1 MSILALSGFALLYN
15 NKNRIGIILI
25 KIKTNKIGWV
35 ICTLAAIFY
44 CYEYL
49 LRIEPGVMVAQLM
62 QQFQANAT
70 QIGMLSAFYYFIYTP
85 MQIVVGLLSDLY
97 GPRRIL
103 TLAITTCAIGS
114 YVFSIATTLEVAAF
128 GRLLIGFGSAFA
140 FVIVLKLAASWL
152 PKRFFALFVGLA
164 TALGMLGGMLG
175 SIVLSDMVRNLGW
188 QHTINAGTILGIVL
202 IPLIWLVIRDKP
214 QELPGSGVVNK
225 PQYKA
230 TFIGLAKI
238 LKKPQMWLNG
248 SIAGL
253 MYLSLSL
260 FAELWGN
267 SFLASV
273 YHLSASN
280 VASANSMVFLG
291 WLVGGPLV
299 GYVSDIVYSRKI
311 PLSIGCLV
319 SALSISLIIYCP
331 QFSAHW
337 LYTLLFIFGVFSS
350 FEVLCFA
357 VSKENNPDNLV
368 ATASS
373 FTNLLTMAGGIVCQP
388 LVGRILDNTWSG
400 QITNGIRVYSLA
412 NYQLA
417 LTILPVAFLL
427 GFILTFWL
435 RETHHKK

>member
-1 MSILALSGFALLYN
+1 
-15 NKNRIGIILI
+15 LI
-25 KIKTNKIGWV
+25 KIKTSKIGWI

-49 LRIEPGVMVAQLM
+49 LRIEPGVMVTQLM

-70 QIGMLSAFYYFIYTP
+70 QIGMISACYLFIYTP

-103 TLAITTCAIGS
+103 TSAIIACAIGS
-114 YVFSIATTLEVAAF
+114 YVFSIATTLEMAAF
-128 GRLLIGFGSAFA
+128 GRVLIGFGSAFA

-164 TALGMLGGMLG
+164 TALGMLGGMIG
-175 SIVLSDMVRNLGW
+175 NIVLSDMVRNIGW
-188 QHTINAGTILGIVL
+188 QRTINAGTVLGVIL
-202 IPLIWLVIRDKP
+202 IPLIWLIIRDKP
-214 QELPGSGVVNK
+214 QELPKDGIITK

-253 MYLSLSL
+253 LYLSLSV
-260 FAELWGN
+260 FADLWGN
-267 SFLASV
+267 SFLANV
-273 YHLSASN
+273 YHLSASS
-280 VASANSMVFLG
+280 VSSANSMVFLG

-299 GYVSDIVYSRKI
+299 GCVSDMAYSRKI

-331 QFSAHW
+331 QFSVNW

-350 FEVLCFA
+350 FQVLCFA
-357 VSKENNPDNLV
+357 VSKENNPDSLV

-373 FTNLLTMAGGIVCQP
+373 FTNLLTMAGGMVCQP

-400 QITNGIRVYSLA
+400 QITDGIRIYSLT

-417 LTILPVAFLL
+417 LTILPVAFLF

>member
-1 MSILALSGFALLYN
+1 MKY
-15 NKNRIGIILI
+15 IGVILI

-49 LRIEPGVMVAQLM
+49 LRIEPGVMVTQLM

-114 YVFSIATTLEVAAF
+114 YVFSIATTLEVAAI
-128 GRLLIGFGSAFA
+128 GRVLIGFGSAFA

-164 TALGMLGGMLG
+164 TALGMFGGMVG
-175 SIVLSDMVRNLGW
+175 SIVLSAMVRDVGW
-188 QHTINAGTILGIVL
+188 QHTINAGTILGVIL
-202 IPLIWLVIRDKP
+202 IPLVWLIIRDKP
-214 QELPGSGVVNK
+214 QELSLDGIMK

-230 TFIGLAKI
+230 TFIGLVKI
-238 LKKPQMWLNG
+238 FKKPQMWLTG
-248 SIAGL
+248 TIAGL

-267 SFLASV
+267 SFLTNV
-273 YHLSASN
+273 YHLSASS

-299 GYVSDIVYSRKI
+299 GYVSDIAYSRKI
-311 PLSIGCLV
+311 LLSVGCLV
-319 SALSISLIIYCP
+319 SALAISLIIYCP

-337 LYTLLFIFGVFSS
+337 LYTLLFVFGVFSS

-357 VSKENNPDNLV
+357 VSKENNPDSLV

-373 FTNLLTMAGGIVCQP
+373 FTNLLTMVGGIVCQP

-400 QITNGIRVYSLA
+400 QIANGVRIYSLA
-412 NYQLA
+412 NYQTA

-435 RETHHKK
+435 RETHHKKIM